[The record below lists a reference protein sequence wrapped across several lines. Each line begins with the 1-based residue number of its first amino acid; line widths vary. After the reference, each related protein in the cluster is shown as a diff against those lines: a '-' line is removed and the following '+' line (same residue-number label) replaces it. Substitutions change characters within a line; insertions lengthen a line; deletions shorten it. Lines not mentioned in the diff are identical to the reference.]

1 MRSLYLLAVV
11 VICSMLAPPRAFGQG
26 PINVFVART
35 IHTMDEG
42 WPEATAVAVQDGKV
56 LTVGSLDDVKLYL
69 GKKRYTV
76 DLRFKDKVLMPGF
89 VEAHGHPLIGSITLT
104 LPLLTYLP
112 TVRAYGPDF
121 PGLKTLDEVTT
132 TLKQYVAAEKDPK
145 QTVLAWGF
153 DVIAMGRHPDKDY
166 LDAISTTQPVV
177 VWDASEHFVYA
188 NSVAMK
194 NAGITKDSLKINGVV
209 AGKDGEPNGQFLGK
223 TAASFFLLPQ
233 MQKFLEPTTA
243 LTKIKYLADMS
254 RRNGIT
260 TTSELMLGSSNF
272 ELEKQLFDRFFNAPQ
287 PLLRC
292 VAVADGVSAV
302 NAKKEH
308 AVEFVLS
315 LADDST
321 DSLIFQG
328 VKFFGDDS
336 FLGLGMQVENP
347 GYSDGRKGLWM
358 TRPGKEMFEQ
368 WRPWWDA
375 GLHIHV
381 HTNGNAGN
389 QATIDALAALQKH
402 HPRFDHRF
410 TCEHFGISTPE
421 QARQLKT
428 LGGVASI
435 NPYYLHHRSEINA
448 PFVGADRSF
457 TAARFK
463 TLIDAGVPVSMH
475 SDTPVGPPKP
485 LEWVWVAVNR
495 FGLSGTVRGPS
506 ERVTAQQAFRMVTI
520 DAAYTLGVEDKVGSI
535 AAGKMAD
542 FVVLNE
548 DPLTVPAESI
558 RNVKVWGTIV
568 GGTVLPASE
577 IKP

>member
-1 MRSLYLLAVV
+1 
-11 VICSMLAPPRAFGQG
+11 
-26 PINVFVART
+26 
-35 IHTMDEG
+35 MDPG

-76 DLRFKDKVLMPGF
+76 DQRFQDKVLLPGF

-121 PGLKTLDEVTT
+121 PGLKTLDEVTA

-145 QTVLAWGF
+145 QMVLAWGF

-194 NAGITKDSLKINGVV
+194 NAGVTRESLNINGVV

-302 NAKKEH
+302 NAKKEQ
-308 AVEFVLS
+308 AVEFVVS
-315 LADDST
+315 LANDST
-321 DSLIFQG
+321 DSLIYRG

-485 LEWVWVAVNR
+485 LEWMWVAVNR

-506 ERVTAQQAFRMVTI
+506 ERVTAQQALRMVTI

-542 FVVLNE
+542 FAVLE
-548 DPLTVPAESI
+548 DDPLAVPVESI

-568 GGTVLPASE
+568 GGTVWPASE